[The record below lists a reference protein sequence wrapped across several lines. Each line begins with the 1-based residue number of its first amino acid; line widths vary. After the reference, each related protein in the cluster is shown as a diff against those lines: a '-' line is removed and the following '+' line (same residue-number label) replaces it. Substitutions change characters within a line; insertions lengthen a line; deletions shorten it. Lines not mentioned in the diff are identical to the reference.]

1 MVLVGIIQHLCLKN
15 MKIREEKAYGVILI
29 AQGQFLLVKNKDFK
43 GKDPWW
49 GFAKGHQESNETEL
63 EAALR
68 ELEEETGVKLD
79 EKTVSEIETKKIISE
94 NYSYLHPSGTKVNKK
109 NYYFVAKV
117 DKPIETTPDYNEII
131 ETKWTN
137 DIGNYLKNNTLTKA
151 LEAYI

>member
-1 MVLVGIIQHLCLKN
+1 
-15 MKIREEKAYGVILI
+15 MKTREEKAYGVILI

-49 GFAKGHQESNETEL
+49 GFAKGHQEGNETKL

-79 EKTVSEIETKKIISE
+79 EKTVSEIETKKTISE
-94 NYSYLHPSGTKVNKK
+94 NYSYLHTNGTTVNKK
-109 NYYFVAKV
+109 NYYFIVKV
-117 DKPIETTPDYNEII
+117 DKPIEATPDCNEII
-131 ETKWTN
+131 KTKWTK
-137 DIGNYLKNNTLTKA
+137 DIGNHLKNKTLIKA